1 MNHVPNAAERAIR
14 GASVVEY
21 YVRPKSVAII
31 GVSSKK
37 GSAGMNALANLVMND
52 YPGDIYLV
60 GRSGGE
66 IEGRKVLTEVD
77 ELPEGV
83 ELAIFT
89 LPAAGVKEAMEA
101 CVRRKVRAVVSFASG
116 FAEVGE
122 REKQDELAAIASNGG
137 VALLGPNCLGY
148 TNYVD
153 AFGAGFV
160 SALKIPK
167 VTAGSDPATAIISQS
182 GGLMS
187 HIRMGLDQRDLPV
200 SYTISTGNEA
210 GIGLADF
217 VDFLAQDA
225 TTKVIIVYVEEVREP
240 EAFLAAARRA
250 RAAGKPVMMMH
261 PGRGAQAREAVQSH
275 TGALA
280 GDHAVMRT
288 LVTHA
293 GIMFVDTIDELV
305 DAAEILARYPVAP
318 TKGPGFVTFSG
329 AFCAIAHDFLEEL
342 GLEAPPMSPHIAAEM
357 RKHLPSFATPR
368 NPLDLTTAPVWQPDL
383 MRLGPK
389 AILDD
394 PALGSLV
401 ISITV
406 GPPAQSMG
414 YLNALIKAMEGNTKP
429 VVFSILG
436 DRSPLA
442 PEFIALAREHRI
454 IISRSAERSMRAM
467 ARVTFYGRALE
478 RSKSAT
484 ANAEPVAGLP
494 TFGAGAQPEWLGK
507 EALRALGVRTP
518 DGGLAR
524 TVDEAVAMAARVGF
538 PVAMKAQAAKLAH
551 KTEAGGVLLNIADE
565 SAVRTAWKTLQDN
578 VARAQPGLALD
589 GVLVEKMSKKGLELV
604 VGAKRDPRWGPVV
617 VVGLGGVLIE
627 ALGDVRL
634 LPPDLSEADIIA
646 ELRQLKTAKLLD
658 GFRGTPAVDVE
669 AVART
674 AAQIGRL
681 MLTNPQIVEV
691 DINPLVAHAK
701 GEGVTALDA
710 LIVLGD

>member
-1 MNHVPNAAERAIR
+1 MNQVPNAAERAIR
-14 GASVVEY
+14 GAAAVEY
-21 YVRPKSVAII
+21 FVRPKSVAII

-37 GSAGMNALANLVMND
+37 GSASLNALANLVMND
-52 YPGDIYLV
+52 YSGDIYLV

-66 IEGRKVLTEVD
+66 IDGRPVLTQVD
-77 ELPEGV
+77 DLPEGV
-83 ELAIFT
+83 DLAIFT

-122 REKQDELAAIASNGG
+122 REKQDELAAIARDGG

-167 VTAGSDPATAIISQS
+167 VSAGRDPATAIISQS

-217 VDFLAQDA
+217 VDFLAQDK
-225 TTKVIIVYVEEVREP
+225 TTSVIIVYVEEVREP

-293 GIMFVDTIDELV
+293 GIMFIDTIDELI
-305 DAAEILARYPVAP
+305 DAAEILARYPAAP

-342 GLEAPPMSPHIAAEM
+342 GLEAPPMSPHIAEEM

-406 GPPAQSMG
+406 GPPAQALG

-442 PEFIALAREHRI
+442 PEFVELARQHRI

-478 RSKSAT
+478 RSARAK
-484 ANAEPVAGLP
+484 ANAEPVSGLP
-494 TFGAGAQPEWLGK
+494 AFGPGAQPEWLGK
-507 EALRALGVRTP
+507 EALRALGVKTP

-524 TVDEAVAMAARVGF
+524 NVDEAVAMAARVGF

-551 KTEAGGVLLNIADE
+551 KTEAGGVLLNVADE
-565 SAVRTAWKTLQDN
+565 AAVRTAWKTLQDN

-634 LPPDLSEADIIA
+634 LPPDLSEADIVA

-681 MLTNPQIVEV
+681 MSANPQIVEV
-691 DINPLVAHAK
+691 DINPLVAHPK

-710 LIVLGD
+710 LIVLGE